1 MKLSKETVNLI
12 KNFAGINSNLLLKSG
27 NKLATISGQKNVM
40 ADATVTETFPD
51 FAIYDLNEF
60 LGAMSLFE
68 DPELDFQ
75 DKYVSIKQGSMN
87 IKFFAADAS
96 NLTAPQKAITFPEAE
111 INFRMTSSMLDMI
124 KKTSSVLRAADVSIV
139 GDGSKVVAVVG
150 DKKNASGNSFSE
162 PVGDTDKTFKVNLKV
177 ENLKMLPGDYDVSIS
192 SKKISRFKSPN
203 TDLVIVIKMD
213 KVLIKTIKWLSNI
226 IR

>member
-12 KNFAGINSNLLLKSG
+12 KNFAGINSNLLLKQG

-96 NLTAPQKAITFPEAE
+96 NLTAPQKSITFPEAE
-111 INFRMTSSMLDMI
+111 INFRMSSSMLDMI

-203 TDLVIVIKMD
+203 NDLVYYVAVEAD
-213 KVLIKTIKWLSNI
+213 STFEF
-226 IR
+226 